1 MGAGNRLAAASCF
14 TSLPSIAGV
23 RYFEIKQ
30 EINKK
35 TTLVYA

>member
-1 MGAGNRLAAASCF
+1 VLEIAMQQLLA
-14 TSLPSIAGV
+14 SLPSIAGV

-35 TTLVYA
+35 ITLAYA